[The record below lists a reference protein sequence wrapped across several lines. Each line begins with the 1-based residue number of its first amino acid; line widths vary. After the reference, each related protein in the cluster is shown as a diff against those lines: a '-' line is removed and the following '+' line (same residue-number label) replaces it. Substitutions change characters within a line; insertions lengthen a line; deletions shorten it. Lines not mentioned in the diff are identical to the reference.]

1 MKPASP
7 LWLLLFFA
15 AAMHCLVDLVAGS
28 LNPLWPLMDG
38 HFNMTPWQGAALF
51 FLWQITT
58 SISQFFFGMWGD
70 RFNSRWLLWAGPLAA
85 VICLGS
91 IGLTKSPIILAQLLV
106 ISGLGIAAFHPEGA
120 ALAGSCAPE
129 NRSRAMSI
137 FTMGGFIGQSIGPYL
152 SGNVVKWMGMPGL
165 AWGILGG
172 LVALSILAP
181 LGIRAMSTSAVATK
195 KDIGPPIRLSQLFR
209 GREWPVILVLVIGS
223 LRIIAAAGVPILLGY
238 LLKARNGTEV
248 EIGFVQS
255 AFMFG
260 IGLGGLT
267 CAALLRRHH
276 ERAIL
281 WLCPLLVTP
290 VLLVLPWMSGW
301 GLAGLALLSGLL
313 LGISLPV
320 LVSRGQELMPDS
332 PRIAS
337 SITMGVSW
345 GVGGGVVSMILFICK
360 YGGRFEPA
368 FAAFAAATL
377 VSSVLCVW
385 LPEVKGLGEVLLAS
399 PEVGDLQSPVS
410 AGSETLSEHTMPG

>member
-15 AAMHCLVDLVAGS
+15 AALHCLVDLMAGA
-28 LNPLWPLMDG
+28 LNPLWPRMDG
-38 HFNMTPWQGAALF
+38 HFHLTAWQGVGLV
-51 FLWQITT
+51 FLWQMTT

-70 RFNSRWLLWAGPLAA
+70 RFNSRWLLWVGPLAA
-85 VICLGS
+85 VICIGS
-91 IGLTKSPIILAQLLV
+91 IGLTQSPIILALLIV
-106 ISGLGIAAFHPEGA
+106 VSGLGIAAFHPEGA
-120 ALAGSCAPE
+120 ALAGSCAPQ

-137 FTMGGFIGQSIGPYL
+137 FTMGGFIGQSIGPSL
-152 SGNVVKWMGMPGL
+152 SGYAVKLMGMQGL

-172 LVALSILAP
+172 LVALLLLAP
-181 LGIRAMSTSAVATK
+181 LGMRAMSGHTITVQNDSAPRV
-195 KDIGPPIRLSQLFR
+195 RLRDLFR
-209 GREWPVILVLVIGS
+209 GREWPVLLVLVVGS
-223 LRIIAAAGVPILLGY
+223 LRIVAAVGVPILLGF
-238 LLKARNGTEV
+238 LLTARNWTEEEV
-248 EIGFVQS
+248 GFMQS

-267 CAALLRRHH
+267 CATLMRRHH

-281 WLCPLLVTP
+281 WLCPLLATP
-290 VLLVLPWMSGW
+290 VVLVIPWTGGW
-301 GLAGLALLSGLL
+301 GLACLASLSGLL

-345 GVGGGVVSMILFICK
+345 GVGGGVVSIILFICK

-368 FAAFAAATL
+368 FAAFAVATL
-377 VSSVLCVW
+377 ASSVLCAW
-385 LPEVKGLGEVLLAS
+385 LPEVKGLGAGLQTS
-399 PEVGDLQSPVS
+399 PEEGPSVTGPKTL
-410 AGSETLSEHTMPG
+410 AEHTLSG